1 MCTVALSTLTL
12 IASALF
18 AGSADAAPTGFPH
31 SVVVSERPVS
41 WTPHILDGTV
51 KAIAQVGDVV
61 IAGGKFTQVADP
73 NRQTTHARQNIV
85 AFEHGTGRIL
95 TDFNPTIRGMVR
107 TLAAGPGDT
116 VYVGGTFTGVN
127 GDGHRGIAR
136 LSVATGEPV
145 PGFDASLGS
154 GSVYRLARHGHRLYI
169 GGSFGSVNRVSRAG
183 LAQLNAYNGEVEQSF
198 DMHLSHSRRGTL
210 RVQEL
215 AISPGGTRLVIG
227 GTFTRA
233 RGQRRYQIAM
243 VDTGVIPA
251 RLSRWSTEGYAAR
264 CDYSRMHT
272 YIRQIDFSPDGSYFV
287 VVTAGGPILKRGLCK
302 TATRWETGDYPNARH
317 TWANHTGGDSLY
329 SVEITGSAVYVGG
342 HQRWMNNAM
351 GNSEPGPGAV
361 KRKGIAALDPNSG
374 KALPWNPGRARGHG
388 AEALTATADGLFVGS
403 DTSRL
408 AGYKRGRIGMFPLK
422 GRTE

>member
-1 MCTVALSTLTL
+1 M
-12 IASALF
+12 F
-18 AGSADAAPTGFPH
+18 AGSADAAPSGFPH
-31 SVVVSERPVS
+31 SKVVSERPVP

-51 KAIAQVGDVV
+51 KSIVQVGHVV
-61 IAGGKFTQVADP
+61 IAGGKFSRVADP
-73 NRQTTHARQNIV
+73 RRQTVLARKNIV
-85 AFEHGTGRIL
+85 AFEYGTGRIL
-95 TDFNPTIRGMVR
+95 TEFNPRIRGMVR
-107 TLAAGPGDT
+107 TLAAGPDNT

-127 GDGHRGIAR
+127 GNGNRGIAR
-136 LSVATGEPV
+136 LSVTTGQPA
-145 PGFDASLGS
+145 PGFDASLDS
-154 GSVYRLARHGHRLYI
+154 GSVYRLTRHRDRLYV

-183 LAQLNAYNGEVEQSF
+183 LAQLNAYTGEVERSF
-198 DMHLSHSRRGTL
+198 DMHLSRSRRGTL

-243 VDTGVIPA
+243 VDTGVTPA
-251 RLSRWSTEGYAAR
+251 RLSPWSTEGYAAP

-287 VVTAGGPILKRGLCK
+287 VVTAGGPLRKPGLCK
-302 TATRWETGDYPNARH
+302 TAARWETGDTPNARL

-351 GNSEPGPGAV
+351 GNLKPGPGSV
-361 KRKGIAALDPNSG
+361 KREGIAALDPRSG

-388 AEALTATADGLFVGS
+388 AEALTATPHGLFVGS
-403 DTSRL
+403 DTTRL
-408 AGYKRGRIGMFPLK
+408 AGLKRSRIGMFPLND
-422 GRTE
+422 EN